1 MDKKTVVGIILIILG
16 IVLAPVVL
24 GIPLLIIGIINI
36 VQGEVELEK
45 EKDNSLKKELKENK
59 QQIKNDK
66 KIYYELNKI
75 KIKVCKFC
83 NKEILET
90 DKVVNYKKDKWD
102 NTYINKAHS
111 SCYKSYRGI
120 NSHIAN

>member
-1 MDKKTVVGIILIILG
+1 MDKKTVGIILIILG
-16 IVLAPVVL
+16 IILTPALL

-36 VQGEVELEK
+36 VQGEVELER
-45 EKDNSLKKELKENK
+45 EKDNSSKKELKENK

-75 KIKVCKFC
+75 KKVCKFC

-90 DKVVNYKKDKWD
+90 DKVVNYKK
-102 NTYINKAHS
+102 INEIIHT
-111 SCYKSYRGI
+111 
-120 NSHIAN
+120 